1 MDIIEKTAKD
11 IKDLKIQ
18 GATNIALT
26 SLKVLKKD
34 WREKKYQEIKILKGK
49 IEKLK
54 LARSTEPLLFNS
66 LDYLHSQ
73 VEELNGL
80 NKLSQI
86 IGNSIRRLEKVQE
99 KIVNNGVKLIKNGMT
114 IFTHC
119 HSSTVTGILQRAK
132 KQGKKF
138 QVFLGETRPLYQG
151 RITAKELVKQG
162 IKVTMVVDSAA
173 SYIISKEDEI
183 PINLVF
189 LGCDAISPKEG
200 VFNKIGS
207 YSLALSACEAKI
219 PVFVAGSLLK
229 TFISQVDIEKR
240 KVKEIWERK
249 PWNLKI
255 INVAFDFIPYKFITG
270 IITEF
275 GLVKPKEI
283 VQLVAKNYPFI
294 YDIDPESSSG

>member
-66 LDYLHSQ
+66 LDCLHSQ
-73 VEELNGL
+73 VEELSGL

-86 IGNSIRRLEKVQE
+86 IDNSIRRLEKVQE
-99 KIVNNGVKLIKNGMT
+99 RIVNNGVKLIKNGMT

-119 HSSTVTGILQRAK
+119 HSSTVTGILRKAK
-132 KQGKKF
+132 KKGKKF
-138 QVFLGETRPLYQG
+138 QVFLSETRPLYQG

-162 IKVTMVVDSAA
+162 IETTMVVDSAA
-173 SYIISKEDEI
+173 SYIISKEDET
-183 PINLVF
+183 PINLVL
-189 LGCDAISPKEG
+189 LGCDAIFPKKG

-207 YSLALSACEAKI
+207 YGLALSAYEANI

-229 TFISQVDIEKR
+229 TSIKPLVIEER
-240 KVKEIWERK
+240 KEEEIWEKK
-249 PWNLKI
+249 PRNLKI
-255 INVAFDFIPYKFITG
+255 LNLAFDFIPQRFITG
-270 IITEF
+270 VITEF

-283 VQLVAKNYPFI
+283 AQLVSQNYPFI
-294 YDIDPESSSG
+294 MRK